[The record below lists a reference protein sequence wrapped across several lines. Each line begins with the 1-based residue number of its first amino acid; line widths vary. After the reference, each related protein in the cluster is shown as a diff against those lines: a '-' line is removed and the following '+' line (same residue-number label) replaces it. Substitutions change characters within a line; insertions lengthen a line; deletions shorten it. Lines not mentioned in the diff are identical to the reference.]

1 METKIHR
8 PRLSVEISPEQQLAL
23 QKFLDHGMQKKLF
36 NIIVDDVIK
45 MLKLHGRTFLAA
57 VIMHK
62 LSYQEYTTLEVSKD
76 ANVDK
81 TPDVQTAGT

>member
-36 NIIVDDVIK
+36 NIIIDDVIK

-62 LSYQEYTTLEVSKD
+62 LSYQEYTTLEVGKN
-76 ANVDK
+76 ANVDEK
-81 TPDVQTAGT
+81 NDLQAPGA